1 MRVISPPR
9 DSTPAILQAVRG
21 SWPSRRRESATR
33 HSNSNYVATNVRLSA
48 AHAFTY
54 SKVAQLFLSGSQE
67 DTFAIDSL
75 QHIMNLL
82 ESLNSHAFTL
92 LASLTLSG
100 DSRAKDLWIF
110 TRSSDEP
117 QEDIKAIGDTALPDT
132 SPTSLSM
139 GSDADSHHTH
149 TEAAT
154 MPFPG
159 ANARTTGH
167 ARSASEGTHQSLS
180 SGRLRESH
188 FDSGFPWKSL
198 SPRMR
203 ISSPIQGSPEL
214 EHTEAA
220 SSGSSTIPM
229 TRSSYVSR
237 DYTIGNRFSLVFDVQ
252 SSADLV

>member
-1 MRVISPPR
+1 
-9 DSTPAILQAVRG
+9 
-21 SWPSRRRESATR
+21 
-33 HSNSNYVATNVRLSA
+33 
-48 AHAFTY
+48 
-54 SKVAQLFLSGSQE
+54 
-67 DTFAIDSL
+67 
-75 QHIMNLL
+75 MNLL
-82 ESLNSHAFTL
+82 ESLGSHAFTL

-132 SPTSLSM
+132 PPTSPSM
-139 GSDADSHHTH
+139 GSDAYTH
-149 TEAAT
+149 TEVAT
-154 MPFPG
+154 IPFPG

-167 ARSASEGTHQSLS
+167 ARSVSEGTHQSVS
-180 SGRLRESH
+180 SGCLRESH

-203 ISSPIQGSPEL
+203 ISSPIQGFLEP
-214 EHTEAA
+214 EHTEVA

-237 DYTIGNRFSLVFDVQ
+237 DYTIGNRFSSVFDVQ